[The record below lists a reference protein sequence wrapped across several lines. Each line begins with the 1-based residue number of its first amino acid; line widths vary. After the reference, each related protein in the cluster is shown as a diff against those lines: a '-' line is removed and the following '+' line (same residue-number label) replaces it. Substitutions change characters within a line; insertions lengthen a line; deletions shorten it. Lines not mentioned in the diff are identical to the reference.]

1 MRGASAHGP
10 GERRAV
16 QNASPAAARL
26 SGSGFRTWLRSVAPD
41 AIGPAPAGA
50 CSPRPNAA
58 FPSEGTDPSPARPS
72 ADRAAAQPDCDLSAL
87 SHRLDDVTRQ
97 LDRLLASETLQPQP
111 ASAEG
116 APDLAALERQLKFLT
131 TQLEILRSP
140 CRADALIEEHRRQVA
155 NIAQVL
161 ETVVSRSAFATLED
175 EVRALG
181 ARLDM
186 TRCADGSAFAA
197 LEHGLAELRD
207 AVRGLAPGEL
217 ERAVQTL
224 SRKID
229 QISDLGPDPLT
240 FRELDKAI
248 DALRGIVSQI
258 ASGDAL
264 AALVKQVRAL
274 GEKIEEATTAP
285 LIEALAQK
293 LDRFDLL
300 ADSESVLEPIKQH
313 ISQLGEKIDR
323 LHPPANDQ
331 MTLGPLEQRLAQL
344 AETLERMN
352 LADGRWPAFA
362 PMEERIRTLVEKLDQ
377 VEKSSFV
384 GRSGAA
390 TNPPL
395 EVNDIAPETNAA
407 ARQMETARAVTESS
421 PSPEQGQTPESASP
435 QVEHATTAAALPA
448 ISLTPATAAKPEPAR
463 HSPPGHP
470 AAVETN
476 LPPDAPIEPGSGPPR
491 GRGHRGAIHRKT
503 ARPTF
508 GPTTSDRTGRPPSRS
523 NFIVAARRAAQAA
536 NEPHN
541 PAVAVNESIAES
553 DPGAVSQKL
562 AERVK
567 SMFISTSLILV
578 GLGAAGIA
586 LSSADLLGPSRERL
600 ADRSR
605 PAEIARVALP
615 AMPPS
620 RLPTPSEA
628 ASAPSAMADPFSR
641 VTPFAAPRP
650 AEPDAPSIK
659 LATPLGAAEPKPR
672 SPQGPASAPAVE
684 ATGSI
689 AAQHNSARVA
699 TTQQPAQPPGKA
711 SQPNAGR
718 PWSELLPASLAT
730 KPLLAGIA
738 ERNPAAAYELGMRY
752 AEGRGVPADMATAA
766 VWFAR
771 AAEGG
776 LASAQF
782 RLGAMYEKGLG
793 VKKNLTE
800 ACRLYL
806 AAAAKG
812 HATAMHNV
820 AVLYTEGVDG
830 KPDFAAAV
838 EWFRKAAEHGI
849 GDSQYNLAVLYARG
863 SGVEQNLAESYK
875 WFSIAADKGD
885 RDAGAKRDE
894 IALQLDPT
902 TLAEVRR
909 AVSAFVAKPQPEEA
923 TTVPA
928 PPGGWD
934 DADPAK
940 PKPRAGNQRKPIARA

>member
-10 GERRAV
+10 GERRAAR
-16 QNASPAAARL
+16 NASPAAARL

-58 FPSEGTDPSPARPS
+58 FPPEGTDPSPARLS
-72 ADRAAAQPDCDLSAL
+72 IDRAAQPDCDLSAL
-87 SHRLDDVTRQ
+87 SHRLDDVARQ
-97 LDRLLASETLQPQP
+97 LERLLASETLQPQP
-111 ASAEG
+111 TSAEG

-131 TQLEILRSP
+131 TQLEILRLP

-161 ETVVSRSAFATLED
+161 GTVVSRSAFATLED

-186 TRCADGSAFAA
+186 TRCAVADGSAFAA

-217 ERAVQTL
+217 ERAVHTL

-229 QISDLGPDPLT
+229 QISDFGPDPLT

-264 AALVKQVRAL
+264 AALVKEVRAL
-274 GEKIEEATTAP
+274 GEKIEAATTKP

-293 LDRFDLL
+293 LDRFDLS
-300 ADSESVLEPIKQH
+300 ADSESALEPIKQH

-323 LHPPANDQ
+323 LHPSANDQ
-331 MTLGPLEQRLAQL
+331 VTLGPLGPLEQRLAQL

-384 GRSGAA
+384 ERGGAA

-395 EVNDIAPETNAA
+395 EANDIAPETNAA
-407 ARQMETARAVTESS
+407 ASQMEAARAVTESG
-421 PSPEQGQTPESASP
+421 PSPEQEWTPESASP
-435 QVEHATTAAALPA
+435 QVEHATAAAALPA
-448 ISLTPATAAKPEPAR
+448 ISLTPATAAGPEPAR
-463 HSPPGHP
+463 HSPPVHP
-470 AAVETN
+470 ATVETN

-491 GRGHRGAIHRKT
+491 GRGNRGATHRKT

-541 PAVAVNESIAES
+541 PAVAVNESIAAS
-553 DPGAVSQKL
+553 DPGAVSQNL

-620 RLPTPSEA
+620 RLPTSSEA
-628 ASAPSAMADPFSR
+628 A
-641 VTPFAAPRP
+641 AAP
-650 AEPDAPSIK
+650 
-659 LATPLGAAEPKPR
+659 G
-672 SPQGPASAPAVE
+672 VE

-689 AAQHNSARVA
+689 AAQHNSARIA
-699 TTQQPAQPPGKA
+699 ASQQPAQSPGKA
-711 SQPNAGR
+711 SQPNSGR
-718 PWSELLPASLAT
+718 PWSELLPAALAT

-738 ERNPAAAYELGMRY
+738 ERNPAAAYEIGTRY

-776 LASAQF
+776 LAPAQF
-782 RLGAMYEKGLG
+782 RLAAMYEKGLG
-793 VKKNLTE
+793 VTKNLTE
-800 ACRLYL
+800 ARRLYL

-812 HATAMHNV
+812 HATAMHNI
-820 AVLYTEGVDG
+820 AVLYSEGVDG
-830 KPDFAAAV
+830 KPDFTAAV
-838 EWFRKAAEHGI
+838 EWFRKAAEHGV

-863 SGVEQNLAESYK
+863 SGVEQNLAESFK

-894 IALQLDPT
+894 IAAQLDPT
-902 TLAEVRR
+902 TLAEARR

-923 TTVPA
+923 MTVPA

>member
-1 MRGASAHGP
+1 M
-10 GERRAV
+10 
-16 QNASPAAARL
+16 
-26 SGSGFRTWLRSVAPD
+26 
-41 AIGPAPAGA
+41 
-50 CSPRPNAA
+50 
-58 FPSEGTDPSPARPS
+58 
-72 ADRAAAQPDCDLSAL
+72 
-87 SHRLDDVTRQ
+87 TRQ
-97 LDRLLASETLQPQP
+97 LERLLASEPLQPRP

-116 APDLAALERQLKFLT
+116 APDLVALERQLKFLT

-155 NIAQVL
+155 NIAQVI
-161 ETVVSRSAFATLED
+161 ETAVPRSAFATLED

-181 ARLDM
+181 TRLDM
-186 TRCADGSAFAA
+186 TRCAVADGPALAA

-217 ERAVQTL
+217 ERAVETL

-229 QISDLGPDPLT
+229 QISDFAPDPLT

-264 AALVKQVRAL
+264 TALLKEVRAL
-274 GEKIEEATTAP
+274 GEKIERATAKP
-285 LIEALAQK
+285 VIEALAQK
-293 LDRFDLL
+293 LERFDLL
-300 ADSESVLEPIKQH
+300 ADSEAALEPIKQH
-313 ISQLGEKIDR
+313 ISRLGEKIDR
-323 LHPPANDQ
+323 LQPPANDQ
-331 MTLGPLEQRLAQL
+331 TTLGPLEQRLAQL
-344 AETLERMN
+344 AETLERTN
-352 LADGRWPAFA
+352 LADGQWPAFA
-362 PMEERIRTLVEKLDQ
+362 RMEERIRTLVEKLDQ
-377 VEKSSFV
+377 VEKSSLI
-384 GRSGAA
+384 GTDDAT

-395 EVNDIAPETNAA
+395 EVNDVAPEASATAGQTEAA
-407 ARQMETARAVTESS
+407 QTVTE
-421 PSPEQGQTPESASP
+421 PGPAPEQGRTAESASP
-435 QVEHATTAAALPA
+435 QAEHATAEAALPA
-448 ISLTPATAAKPEPAR
+448 INLTPATAAEPEPAR

-470 AAVETN
+470 VAAETS
-476 LPPDAPIEPGSGPPR
+476 LPPDTPIEPGSGPPR
-491 GRGHRGAIHRKT
+491 GRSSRGAAHRKT

-536 NEPHN
+536 TEPHN
-541 PAVAVNESIAES
+541 PAVAVNEPIVEP
-553 DPGAVSQKL
+553 DPGAVSEKL

-567 SMFISTSLILV
+567 SMFVSTSLILV

-586 LSSADLLGPSRERL
+586 LSSADLLGPGRERL

-605 PAEIARVALP
+605 PAEIARVAPP

-620 RLPTPSEA
+620 RLP
-628 ASAPSAMADPFSR
+628 APQ
-641 VTPFAAPRP
+641 
-650 AEPDAPSIK
+650 E
-659 LATPLGAAEPKPR
+659 LAL
-672 SPQGPASAPAVE
+672 APAVE

-689 AAQHNSARVA
+689 AAQPNSARVA
-699 TTQQPAQPPGKA
+699 SAPAQSPGKA
-711 SQPNAGR
+711 SRPNGR
-718 PWSELLPASLAT
+718 PWSELLPAALAT

-738 ERNPAAAYELGMRY
+738 ERNPAAAYEIGMRY

-766 VWFAR
+766 VWLAR

-776 LASAQF
+776 LAPAQF

-800 ACRLYL
+800 ARRLYL

-812 HATAMHNV
+812 HATAMHNI
-820 AVLYTEGVDG
+820 AVLYSEGVDG

-838 EWFRKAAEHGI
+838 AWFHKAAEHGV

-863 SGVEQNLAESYK
+863 SGVEQNLVESFK

-885 RDAGAKRDE
+885 RDAGARRDE
-894 IALQLDPT
+894 IAQQLDAT
-902 TLAEVRR
+902 TLAEARR
-909 AVSAFVAKPQPEEA
+909 AASAFAAKPQPEEA
-923 TTVPA
+923 TTVQA

-934 DADPAK
+934 DVDPAK
-940 PKPRAGNQRKPIARA
+940 PKPRAGDQRKPIARA

>member
-10 GERRAV
+10 EERRAV
-16 QNASPAAARL
+16 RNASFAAPRL
-26 SGSGFRTWLRSVAPD
+26 SGSGFRTWLRSVAPE

-50 CSPRPNAA
+50 GSPPPNAA
-58 FPSEGTDPSPARPS
+58 FPPEGTDSPPERQGIG
-72 ADRAAAQPDCDLSAL
+72 RAAQPDCDLSGL

-97 LDRLLASETLQPQP
+97 LERLRASETPQPQP

-116 APDLAALERQLKFLT
+116 APDLASLERQLKFLT

-155 NIAQVL
+155 NIAQIL
-161 ETVVSRSAFATLED
+161 KTVVSRSAFATLED

-181 ARLDM
+181 VRLDM
-186 TRCADGSAFAA
+186 TRCAVADGSAVAA
-197 LEHGLAELRD
+197 LERGLAELRD

-229 QISDLGPDPLT
+229 QISDAGPDPWT

-248 DALRGIVSQI
+248 DALRSIVSQI

-264 AALVKQVRAL
+264 AALLKEVRAL
-274 GEKIEEATTAP
+274 GEKIEEATAKP
-285 LIEALAQK
+285 VIEALAQK
-293 LDRFDLL
+293 LDRFDPL
-300 ADSESVLEPIKQH
+300 ADSESALEPIKQH
-313 ISQLGEKIDR
+313 IIRLEEKIDR
-323 LHPPANDQ
+323 LQPPANDQ
-331 MTLGPLEQRLAQL
+331 TTLGPLEQRLTQL
-344 AETLERMN
+344 AEMLERMN
-352 LADGRWPAFA
+352 LADGRRPTFA
-362 PMEERIRTLVEKLDQ
+362 LMEEHIRTLVEKLDQ
-377 VEKSSFV
+377 VEKSSFA
-384 GRSGAA
+384 GRGGAD
-390 TNPPL
+390 TNLPL
-395 EVNDIAPETNAA
+395 EVNDISQEINAA
-407 ARQMETARAVTESS
+407 PRHMDAARAATESGS
-421 PSPEQGQTPESASP
+421 SPEQGLMPESISP
-435 QVEHATTAAALPA
+435 QVEYATAAAVSPI
-448 ISLTPATAAKPEPAR
+448 ISPSPATAAKPEPAR
-463 HSPPGHP
+463 HSAPGHP
-470 AAVETN
+470 AATETN
-476 LPPDAPIEPGSGPPR
+476 LPPDTPIEPGSGPPR
-491 GRGHRGAIHRKT
+491 GRGNRGATHRKT

-553 DPGAVSQKL
+553 DPGAVSEKL

-620 RLPTPSEA
+620 RLPTLSEA
-628 ASAPSAMADPFSR
+628 ASAPS
-641 VTPFAAPRP
+641 
-650 AEPDAPSIK
+650 
-659 LATPLGAAEPKPR
+659 
-672 SPQGPASAPAVE
+672 VE

-689 AAQHNSARVA
+689 AAQHNSARAAVP
-699 TTQQPAQPPGKA
+699 QQLAQSPGKA
-711 SQPNAGR
+711 SQLNAGL
-718 PWSELLPASLAT
+718 PWSELLPAALAT

-738 ERNPAAAYELGMRY
+738 ERNPAAAYEIGMRY

-766 VWFAR
+766 VWLTR

-776 LASAQF
+776 LAPAEF

-793 VKKNLTE
+793 VKKSLAE
-800 ACRLYL
+800 ARRLYL

-812 HATAMHNV
+812 HATAMHNI
-820 AVLYTEGVDG
+820 AVLYAEGVDG
-830 KPDFAAAV
+830 KPDFAAAFG
-838 EWFRKAAEHGI
+838 WFRKAAEHGV

-863 SGVEQNLAESYK
+863 SGVEQNLVESFK

-894 IALQLDPT
+894 IAPQLDPT
-902 TLAEVRR
+902 MLAEARR
-909 AVSAFVAKPQPEEA
+909 AASTFVAKPQPEEA
-923 TTVPA
+923 TTVPT

-940 PKPRAGNQRKPIARA
+940 PKPRAGNQRKPVARA

>member
-1 MRGASAHGP
+1 MRGASAHIP

-16 QNASPAAARL
+16 RDASPAAARL

-41 AIGPAPAGA
+41 AIGPATAGA
-50 CSPRPNAA
+50 GSPRPNAA
-58 FPSEGTDPSPARPS
+58 AAPAGADPTRTRPS
-72 ADRAAAQPDCDLSAL
+72 ADRAAQPDWDLSAL
-87 SHRLDDVTRQ
+87 SHRLDNVTRQ
-97 LDRLLASETLQPQP
+97 LERLLASETPQPQP
-111 ASAEG
+111 TPAEG

-161 ETVVSRSAFATLED
+161 ETVVSRSAFVTLED
-175 EVRALG
+175 KVRALG

-186 TRCADGSAFAA
+186 ARCAVADGSAFAA
-197 LEHGLAELRD
+197 LEQGLAELRD
-207 AVRGLAPGEL
+207 AVRGLAPAEL
-217 ERAVQTL
+217 ELAVQTL

-264 AALVKQVRAL
+264 AALVKEVRAL
-274 GEKIEEATTAP
+274 GEKIEAATTKP

-300 ADSESVLEPIKQH
+300 ADSESALEPIKQH
-313 ISQLGEKIDR
+313 ITQLGEKIDR
-323 LHPPANDQ
+323 LQPHANDQ
-331 MTLGPLEQRLAQL
+331 MTFGQLEQRLGQL

-352 LADGRWPAFA
+352 LADGRRPALA

-377 VEKSSFV
+377 VDKSSSG
-384 GRSGAA
+384 GRGGAA

-395 EVNDIAPETNAA
+395 EVNDITPETRAA
-407 ARQMETARAVTESS
+407 ARQMEAARAVTESS
-421 PSPEQGQTPESASP
+421 PSPEQGWTPESASP
-435 QVEHATTAAALPA
+435 QAEHATAAAALPA
-448 ISLTPATAAKPEPAR
+448 LSLTPAAAEI
-463 HSPPGHP
+463 
-470 AAVETN
+470 N

-491 GRGHRGAIHRKT
+491 GRGNRGAAQRKT

-508 GPTTSDRTGRPPSRS
+508 GPTASDRTGRPPFRS

-536 NEPHN
+536 NEPPN
-541 PAVAVNESIAES
+541 PAVVVNESIAES

-586 LSSADLLGPSRERL
+586 LSSADLLGPGRDRL

-620 RLPTPSEA
+620 RLPTSSEA
-628 ASAPSAMADPFSR
+628 ASPPSAMADPF
-641 VTPFAAPRP
+641 VTPFPTPRP
-650 AEPDAPSIK
+650 AEPDTPSIM
-659 LATPLGAAEPKPR
+659 LATPLGATETTPP
-672 SPQGPASAPAVE
+672 SPQGPAPTPGVE

-689 AAQHNSARVA
+689 AQQPNSARVA
-699 TTQQPAQPPGKA
+699 ATQQPAQPPGTA

-718 PWSELLPASLAT
+718 PWSELLPAALAT

-738 ERNPAAAYELGMRY
+738 ERNPAAAFEIGMRY
-752 AEGRGVPADMATAA
+752 AEGRSVPADMATAA

-776 LASAQF
+776 LAPAQF
-782 RLGAMYEKGLG
+782 RLGAMYEKGVG
-793 VKKNLTE
+793 VKRNLPE
-800 ACRLYL
+800 ARRLYL
-806 AAAAKG
+806 AAAGKG
-812 HATAMHNV
+812 HATAMHNI

-830 KPDFAAAV
+830 RPDFAAAV
-838 EWFRKAAEHGI
+838 EWFRKAAEHGV

-863 SGVEQNLAESYK
+863 SGVGQNFAESYK
-875 WFSIAADKGD
+875 WFSIAADRGD

-894 IALQLDPT
+894 IAPQLDPT
-902 TLAEVRR
+902 TFAEVRR

-940 PKPRAGNQRKPIARA
+940 PKPRAGNQRKPVARA

>member
-10 GERRAV
+10 GERSAV
-16 QNASPAAARL
+16 RNASPAAARL
-26 SGSGFRTWLRSVAPD
+26 RGSGFRTWLRSVAPD
-41 AIGPAPAGA
+41 AISPTPAGA
-50 CSPRPNAA
+50 CSARPNAA
-58 FPSEGTDPSPARPS
+58 FAPEGTDPSPAPPS
-72 ADRAAAQPDCDLSAL
+72 IDRATQPDCDLSAL

-97 LDRLLASETLQPQP
+97 LERLLASETLQPQP
-111 ASAEG
+111 APAEG

-131 TQLEILRSP
+131 TQIEILRSP
-140 CRADALIEEHRRQVA
+140 RRADALIEEHRSRVA
-155 NIAQVL
+155 NIAQIL

-186 TRCADGSAFAA
+186 TRCAVADGSAFAA
-197 LEHGLAELRD
+197 LEHGLAELGD

-217 ERAVQTL
+217 ELAVQTL

-229 QISDLGPDPLT
+229 QVSDLGPDPLT

-264 AALVKQVRAL
+264 AALVKEVRAL
-274 GEKIEEATTAP
+274 GEKIDAATTKP

-293 LDRFDLL
+293 LDRFNLL
-300 ADSESVLEPIKQH
+300 ADNGSALEPIKQH

-323 LHPPANDQ
+323 LRPPANDQ
-331 MTLGPLEQRLAQL
+331 MTLGPLEQRLTQL

-362 PMEERIRTLVEKLDQ
+362 PMEDRIRTSGEGDATA
-377 VEKSSFV
+377 KS
-384 GRSGAA
+384 
-390 TNPPL
+390 PL
-395 EVNDIAPETNAA
+395 EVKDIAPETNAA
-407 ARQMETARAVTESS
+407 AGQMDAAQAVAESGR
-421 PSPEQGQTPESASP
+421 SPEQGRTPEPASP
-435 QVEHATTAAALPA
+435 QVERATDAAAMPA
-448 ISLTPATAAKPEPAR
+448 INLTPAATAEPEPAR

-470 AAVETN
+470 AAAETN
-476 LPPDAPIEPGSGPPR
+476 LPPDAPPDAPIEPGSGPPR
-491 GRGHRGAIHRKT
+491 GRGNRGATHRKT
-503 ARPTF
+503 ARPAF
-508 GPTTSDRTGRPPSRS
+508 GPITSDRTGRPPSRS

-567 SMFISTSLILV
+567 SMFVTTSLILV

-586 LSSADLLGPSRERL
+586 LSSADLLGPGREQL

-605 PAEIARVALP
+605 PAEIARVAPP

-620 RLPTPSEA
+620 RLP
-628 ASAPSAMADPFSR
+628 APQELAL
-641 VTPFAAPRP
+641 APV
-650 AEPDAPSIK
+650 A
-659 LATPLGAAEPKPR
+659 
-672 SPQGPASAPAVE
+672 E

-699 TTQQPAQPPGKA
+699 ATQQPARSPGKA
-711 SQPNAGR
+711 SQPNTGR
-718 PWSELLPASLAT
+718 PWSELLPAALAT

-738 ERNPAAAYELGMRY
+738 ERNPAAAYEIGMRY

-766 VWFAR
+766 VWLAR
-771 AAEGG
+771 AADGG
-776 LASAQF
+776 LAPAQF
-782 RLGAMYEKGLG
+782 RLGAMYEKGVG

-800 ACRLYL
+800 ARRLYL

-812 HATAMHNV
+812 HATAMHNI

-838 EWFRKAAEHGI
+838 EWFRKAAEHGV

-863 SGVEQNLAESYK
+863 SGVEQNLVESFK

-885 RDAGAKRDE
+885 GDAGAKRDE
-894 IALQLDPT
+894 IAPQFDPT
-902 TLAEVRR
+902 TLAEANR

-940 PKPRAGNQRKPIARA
+940 PKPRAGNQRNPVARA